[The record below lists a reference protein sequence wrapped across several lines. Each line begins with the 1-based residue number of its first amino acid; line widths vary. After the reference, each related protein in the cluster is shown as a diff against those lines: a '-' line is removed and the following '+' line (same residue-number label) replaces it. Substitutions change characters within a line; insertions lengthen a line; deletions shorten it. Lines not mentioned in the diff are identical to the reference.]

1 MIKAENGVVK
11 ATGYTHEL
19 MKEMVGIIDS
29 ALEGN
34 FLGETLEK
42 RVTMLNTI
50 IKMVKGKVSG
60 KEPMEAVDEMDK
72 EEVKAFMRLMA
83 AINCDDDDEEDEE
96 EDDDEEESDSSD
108 AHGNVTVI
116 CGSKKVVTNSDGIA
130 KIIADMVADELKN
143 DRKEK
148 K

>member
-34 FLGETLEK
+34 FLGETVEK

-60 KEPMEAVDEMDK
+60 KEPMEAVDEMDR
-72 EEVKAFMRLMA
+72 EEIKAFMRLMA
-83 AINCDDDDEEDEE
+83 AINFDDDDDDEE
-96 EDDDEEESDSSD
+96 EDDEAEDSSKP
-108 AHGNVTVI
+108 NVTVI
-116 CGSKKVVTNSDGIA
+116 CGGKKVVTDADGIG
-130 KIIADMVADELKN
+130 KIIADLVADEIKN
-143 DRKEK
+143 DGKEK
-148 K
+148 Q